1 MKISFQKINM
11 YSRCGLQYY
20 FRYIQGLKLPPTTAV
35 VQGRAC
41 HKAAEEFYKK
51 KFEEKHN
58 PPLEFML
65 DTFSDELER
74 IFTEEE
80 IQLSEEEE
88 RVGKKKVQ
96 ASLKDD
102 GISMMRVYHQ
112 NRAVEVDPFLVE
124 AYFEVP
130 LGPIASQ
137 TLAAYD
143 GSLEDVNLIGY
154 VDLADLNGVIFDLK
168 TKKKAPG
175 KQDAESS
182 QQLTA
187 YALGY
192 KTVMGMLPSKVV
204 LDCLVNSKTPK
215 LVSLASF
222 RTQEDLERLLKRI
235 IRIVDGIRKGVFIPP
250 DQGHWACR
258 YCGYRDFGICKEY
271 LL

>member
-20 FRYIQGLKLPPTTAV
+20 FRYIKGIKIPPTTAV

-41 HKAAEEFYKK
+41 HKAAEEFYKRK
-51 KFEEKHN
+51 LEEKEN

-65 DTFSDELER
+65 EAFSDELDR
-74 IFTEEE
+74 LFAEEE
-80 IQLSEEEE
+80 VLFSEEEKHAGE
-88 RVGKKKVQ
+88 KKIRGT
-96 ASLKDD
+96 LKDD
-102 GISMMRVYHQ
+102 GVSMLRVYHRD
-112 NRAVEVDPFLVE
+112 RAVSVDPFLVE

-130 LGPIASQ
+130 LGE
-137 TLAAYD
+137 AAAKAIPDYD
-143 GSLEDVNLIGY
+143 GGLDDVSLIGY

-168 TKKKAPG
+168 TRKSPPKKF
-175 KQDAESS
+175 DAESS

-192 KTVMGMLPSKVV
+192 KTVMGMLPEKVV
-204 LDCLVNSKTPK
+204 LDCLVGNRTPK

-222 RTQEDLERLLKRI
+222 RTEEDLERLLKRI
-235 IRIVDGIRKGVFIPP
+235 ARIVDGIRKGVFIPP
-250 DQGHWACR
+250 DQSHWACR

-271 LL
+271 LI